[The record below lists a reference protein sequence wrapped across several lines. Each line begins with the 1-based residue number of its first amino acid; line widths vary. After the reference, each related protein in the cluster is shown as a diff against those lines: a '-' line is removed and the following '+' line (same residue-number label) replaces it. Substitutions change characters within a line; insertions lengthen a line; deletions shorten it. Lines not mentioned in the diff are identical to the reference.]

1 MAAYLREKGKDFET
15 THSPM
20 YTVGCAFLL
29 CHTPTFS
36 LLWPLLPSPPPASL
50 TSDHHGGT
58 GLCSFLNLPGI
69 FPLGAC
75 SLDAHITSTL
85 LFFGLYSKCVFSC
98 SLVSDSFMT
107 PWTVAHQT
115 PLSMG
120 FPKQEYWVCC
130 HFLLQGIFPTQGLNA
145 LPGGFFIIEPFG
157 KPRDQTC
164 LFYISCIGMCV
175 LYH

>member
-1 MAAYLREKGKDFET
+1 MATYLREKGRLWKDPQS
-15 THSPM
+15 HVS
-20 YTVGCAFLL
+20 CRL
-29 CHTPTFS
+29 CISAMPHPYLQS
-36 LLWPLLPSPPPASL
+36 SL
-50 TSDHHGGT
+50 TSSSITSSCFSHFRSPRGT

-75 SLDAHITSTL
+75 SLDAHMTGTL

-120 FPKQEYWVCC
+120 FPKQEHWVCC